1 MVENKQVQDYLMIET
16 SMFQLGHR
24 CFNICLPT
32 DEKFNMQSISESGA
46 EQKDAF
52 FGYYSECMKNCSL
65 GYVKTRANIKKRLM
79 GEIIETRDSNAEIYK
94 DFYR

>member
-1 MVENKQVQDYLMIET
+1 MAENRQVQDFLMIET

-32 DEKFNMQSISESGA
+32 DEKFNMQIISESDA
-46 EQKDAF
+46 QQKEAF
-52 FGYYSECMKNCSL
+52 FGYYSECMQNCSL
-65 GYVKTRANIKKRLM
+65 EYVKSRATIKKRLM
-79 GEIIETRDSNAEIYK
+79 GEIVDTRDKNAEIYK